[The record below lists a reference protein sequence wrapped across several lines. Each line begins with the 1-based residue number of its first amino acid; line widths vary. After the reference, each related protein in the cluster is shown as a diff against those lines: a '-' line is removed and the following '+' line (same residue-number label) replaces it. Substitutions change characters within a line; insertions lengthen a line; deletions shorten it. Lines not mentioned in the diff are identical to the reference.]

1 VTAHARHGTV
11 RGGDPVNYLDAL
23 AHEIGFLAPC
33 PEDLLRLYA
42 LLALTVGEDV
52 TLENVHD
59 AWSAWRAVSKPDHPS
74 LVPFAE
80 LSPEVQALDAPYA
93 EAIRQVAA
101 KVTLRAEGSLG

>member
-1 VTAHARHGTV
+1 MTDETERL
-11 RGGDPVNYLDAL
+11 NYLDDL
-23 AHEIGFLAPC
+23 ANEIGLLLPSC

-42 LLALTVGEDV
+42 LLALTVGEYV

-101 KVTLRAEGSLG
+101 GVAR